1 MSIEKELRQYSQ
13 WRMSL
18 AANSS
23 NPTAEDEID
32 PQEMENVEQ
41 WSNEIELRK
50 DLWKYVEIT
59 VSSIDEWKKTF
70 INKVRL
76 SLSPSPS
83 IEVKRRPIAFSPL
96 SVQHPPSPGED
107 RMLDED
113 RRRFPGENLCRRSD
127 HSPLDRLVG
136 RFRTENRAAE
146 EITQRSDDGEEKRRS
161 TLSQSPS
168 PSQTRS
174 IGGVF

>member
-13 WRMSL
+13 WRISL

-32 PQEMENVEQ
+32 PQEMENVET

-76 SLSPSPS
+76 SL
-83 IEVKRRPIAFSPL
+83 PIDRSETTANIFSFSSTFVEP
-96 SVQHPPSPGED
+96 
-107 RMLDED
+107 
-113 RRRFPGENLCRRSD
+113 RRRSN
-127 HSPLDRLVG
+127 VG
-136 RFRTENRAAE
+136 
-146 EITQRSDDGEEKRRS
+146 
-161 TLSQSPS
+161 
-168 PSQTRS
+168 
-174 IGGVF
+174 